1 MKVLIVVDAQ
11 NDFIDGALGTPEAVA
26 AVPHIVDKIKNY
38 NRKDLLIIK
47 TLDAHSNNYLN
58 TFEGKRLP
66 VKHCIYGTE
75 GQKFNDK
82 IEDAIFH
89 DARDGWIIQIDKYS
103 FGTTDIEN
111 VIHKMCSFLGAID
124 VRNDLEIELV
134 GFCTDICVISN
145 ALLLRTQFPST
156 KITVDA
162 QCCAGTTPEKH
173 AAALEVM
180 KSCMIDVI

>member
-11 NDFIDGALGTPEAVA
+11 NDFIDGVLGTPEAVA
-26 AVPHIVDKIKNY
+26 AVPHIVDKIKKYDN
-38 NRKDLLIIK
+38 KDSLIIE
-47 TLDAHSNNYLN
+47 TLDTHSSNYLN
-58 TFEGKRLP
+58 TFEGERLP

-75 GQKFNDK
+75 GQKINDK

-89 DARDGWIIQIDKYS
+89 DAMNARLTHIDKYS
-103 FGTTDIEN
+103 FGATDIKN
-111 VIHKMCSFLGAID
+111 IIYQWCKFFGVTD

-156 KITVDA
+156 KIAVDA
-162 QCCAGTTPEKH
+162 QCCAGTSPEKH